1 MSIEWPISVGS
12 SLSKASIHS
21 SVGGSGQ
28 HGMTSCLNGSAF
40 LVFHNKTA
48 GKKYGYD
55 RWEGWQTDGS
65 FRYTGQGVKGD
76 QKFTRCNKS
85 LLQMSALGKPIHLFQ
100 TDKKGNPYEYT
111 GLVTLGD
118 PTYEL
123 KLAPDKNGNERQVI
137 VFHLIPI
144 GHITAPNPIQVSN
157 LVESTEG
164 SWTPPKVESLNSTS
178 SPKIPTQ
185 IELIEMQLQA
195 RFGNYMESIG
205 DSVRTITIS
214 IQGQKGSLKPDFYLE
229 ARNWVVEA
237 KPSASREHIRL
248 AIGQVLD
255 YTNLLKMGGKQ
266 VKPAILLPMPP
277 PQDLKA
283 LMKELQIQLI
293 VETKLGQYTFD

>member
-1 MSIEWPISVGS
+1 MNNEFPIPIGS
-12 SLSKASIHS
+12 SLPKASIHAV
-21 SVGGSGQ
+21 VGGSSQ

-85 LLQMSALGKPIHLFQ
+85 LVQMSALGKPIHLFQ
-100 TDKKGNPYEYT
+100 TEKKGNPYKYT

-118 PTYEL
+118 PTFDL
-123 KLAPDKNGNERQVI
+123 KLAPDENGDERQVI

-144 GHITAPNPIQVSN
+144 GHTTAPDLLQSSN
-157 LVESTEG
+157 LVDSTEG
-164 SWTPPKVESLNSTS
+164 IWTPPKVESLTSTS
-178 SPKIPTQ
+178 APKMPTQ

-195 RFGNYMESIG
+195 RFGSYMESIG
-205 DSVRTITIS
+205 ETVRTITIS
-214 IQGQKGSLKPDFYLE
+214 LQGQKGSLKPDFYLE

-255 YTNLLKMGGKQ
+255 YTNLLKMSGKL

-277 PQDLKA
+277 PQDLKD

-293 VETKLGQYTFD
+293 VETELGEYTFA